1 MADQSNYDDEDL
13 ALSLRRNWDHELEEE
28 AAAEERA
35 RGASEPFGAPA
46 APAHELWF
54 PRADRTVAMHMR
66 GNYAKG
72 YPVGAVVHFTAGRR
86 ERGDIDAEQTMKNGR
101 DNRYLYFCISSTG
114 KVYQPAA
121 LNKWGSHCGES
132 SHVDLGRSLSN
143 QLTGIEVCAAGR
155 LKKTSLGYE
164 PWWNDEYPAGSPKR
178 TYYQEHEVRFTDR
191 FEHAQE
197 GHYLR
202 YTPQQEKSL
211 LDLLV
216 WLHRTKPDVFKIK
229 YIVGHDEISPGRKN
243 DPGGAMSWYM
253 NGLRQQIQT
262 LASATGAGA

>member
-13 ALSLRRNWDHELEEE
+13 ALSLRRNWENELEEE

-35 RGASEPFGAPA
+35 RGAGEPFGAPA

-132 SHVDLGRSLSN
+132 SHADLGHSLSN

-191 FEHAQE
+191 LSRRKRVTTSDTRRSRKRAWSIFFFGCIA
-197 GHYLR
+197 
-202 YTPQQEKSL
+202 P
-211 LDLLV
+211 
-216 WLHRTKPDVFKIK
+216 
-229 YIVGHDEISPGRKN
+229 SP
-243 DPGGAMSWYM
+243 MSSRS
-253 NGLRQQIQT
+253 NT
-262 LASATGAGA
+262 SSATMRFRPAARTIPAAR